1 VVRGDHSFMNYSFS
15 NGLRLQQHFVAMAQ
29 ASRENVHD
37 NNTSVA
43 CMRAEQ
49 SWLVRTVDSKYCQ
62 KYSAGMGNVVLRER
76 GRKYVGLPE
85 FARAGEQVLAELGL
99 EQARGT
105 VTSVPDERTIRY
117 YMAEGLVQTP
127 EEKQGTAS
135 VFGYLNLLQLLTV
148 KKLQAEHLP
157 IRKIRE
163 LVAGKSEQE
172 LETLLGIGSTAPK
185 KSRET
190 DAKRYLESLLASAPT
205 PEAAPPRQAAPPPQS
220 DQSQSWQRV
229 EIEPGLELHIRSDYA
244 PPTSARTKSL
254 LEKAIHRLRR
264 YADRRR

>member
-1 VVRGDHSFMNYSFS
+1 M
-15 NGLRLQQHFVAMAQ
+15 
-29 ASRENVHD
+29 
-37 NNTSVA
+37 
-43 CMRAEQ
+43 
-49 SWLVRTVDSKYCQ
+49 
-62 KYSAGMGNVVLRER
+62 
-76 GRKYVGLPE
+76 
-85 FARAGEQVLAELGL
+85 GL

-172 LETLLGIGSTAPK
+172 LETLLGIGSTK

-190 DAKRYLESLLASAPT
+190 DAKRYLESLLAPSSAPA
-205 PEAAPPRQAAPPPQS
+205 AAPLKQAAPAPQT

-264 YADRRR
+264 LRG

>member
-1 VVRGDHSFMNYSFS
+1 MMLTVNTVRSIV
-15 NGLRLQQHFVAMAQ
+15 RLMA
-29 ASRENVHD
+29 HP
-37 NNTSVA
+37 
-43 CMRAEQ
+43 
-49 SWLVRTVDSKYCQ
+49 
-62 KYSAGMGNVVLRER
+62 VLREK
-76 GRKYVGLPE
+76 GRKYVGLLE
-85 FARAGEQVLAELGL
+85 FARVGEQILAEMGY

-127 EEKQGTAS
+127 EERQGTAS
-135 VFGYLNLLQLLTV
+135 VFGYINLLQLLTV

-172 LETLLGIGSTAPK
+172 LETLLGIGSTAAK

-190 DAKRYLESLLASAPT
+190 EAKRYLESLLAPTPVPASAPRV
-205 PEAAPPRQAAPPPQS
+205 EQAAPPQQT

-229 EIEPGLELHIRSDYA
+229 EIEPGLELHIRSDYS
-244 PPTSARTKSL
+244 PPTSARARSL

-264 YADRRR
+264 LRG

>member
-1 VVRGDHSFMNYSFS
+1 MPTY
-15 NGLRLQQHFVAMAQ
+15 A
-29 ASRENVHD
+29 
-37 NNTSVA
+37 
-43 CMRAEQ
+43 
-49 SWLVRTVDSKYCQ
+49 VDSKYWQ
-62 KYSAGMGNVVLRER
+62 EYSAGMVNVVLRER
-76 GRKYVGLPE
+76 GRKYVGLPD
-85 FARAGEQVLAELGL
+85 FARVGEQVLAEMGL

-172 LETLLGIGSTAPK
+172 LETLLGIGSTK

-190 DAKRYLESLLASAPT
+190 DAKRYLESLLAPSSAPA
-205 PEAAPPRQAAPPPQS
+205 AAPLKQAAPSPPT

-264 YADRRR
+264 LRG

>member
-1 VVRGDHSFMNYSFS
+1 MV
-15 NGLRLQQHFVAMAQ
+15 
-29 ASRENVHD
+29 
-37 NNTSVA
+37 
-43 CMRAEQ
+43 
-49 SWLVRTVDSKYCQ
+49 
-62 KYSAGMGNVVLRER
+62 NVVLKER

-85 FARAGEQVLAELGL
+85 FARVGEQVLAEMGL

-135 VFGYLNLLQLLTV
+135 VFGYVNLLQLLTV
-148 KKLQAEHLP
+148 KKLQADHLP

-172 LETLLGIGSTAPK
+172 LETLLGIGSTAK

-190 DAKRYLESLLASAPT
+190 EAKRYLESLLTPT
-205 PEAAPPRQAAPPPQS
+205 PVPEAAPPKLAGVAPPPQT

-264 YADRRR
+264 LRG

>member
-1 VVRGDHSFMNYSFS
+1 MV
-15 NGLRLQQHFVAMAQ
+15 Q
-29 ASRENVHD
+29 A
-37 NNTSVA
+37 
-43 CMRAEQ
+43 
-49 SWLVRTVDSKYCQ
+49 
-62 KYSAGMGNVVLRER
+62 VLKEK

-85 FARAGEQVLAELGL
+85 FARTGELILAEMGL

-117 YMAEGLVQTP
+117 YMAEGLIQTP

-135 VFGYLNLLQLLTV
+135 VFGYVNLLQLLTV

-190 DAKRYLESLLASAPT
+190 EAKRYLESLLAPMSAPVSA
-205 PEAAPPRQAAPPPQS
+205 PMKEAAPPPAQT
-220 DQSQSWQRV
+220 DQSWQRV
-229 EIEPGLELHIRSDYA
+229 EIEPGLELHIRSDYS

-254 LEKAIHRLRR
+254 LEKALHRLRR
-264 YADRRR
+264 LRG

>member
-1 VVRGDHSFMNYSFS
+1 MS
-15 NGLRLQQHFVAMAQ
+15 Q
-29 ASRENVHD
+29 
-37 NNTSVA
+37 T
-43 CMRAEQ
+43 
-49 SWLVRTVDSKYCQ
+49 
-62 KYSAGMGNVVLRER
+62 VLREK

-85 FARAGEQVLAELGL
+85 FARVGEQILADMNL
-99 EQARGT
+99 EQERGT

-163 LVAGKSEQE
+163 LVAGKNEQE
-172 LETLLGIGSTAPK
+172 LETMLGVRGASGK
-185 KSRET
+185 KTE
-190 DAKRYLESLLASAPT
+190 AKRYLETLLASAPSQS
-205 PEAAPPRQAAPPPQS
+205 PKDAAPPLPPQALAG
-220 DQSQSWQRV
+220 QSLSWERV

-244 PPTSARTKSL
+244 PPTTGSRTKSL

-264 YADRRR
+264 LRG

>member
-1 VVRGDHSFMNYSFS
+1 MV
-15 NGLRLQQHFVAMAQ
+15 
-29 ASRENVHD
+29 
-37 NNTSVA
+37 
-43 CMRAEQ
+43 
-49 SWLVRTVDSKYCQ
+49 
-62 KYSAGMGNVVLRER
+62 NVVVRER

-85 FARAGEQVLAELGL
+85 FARAGEQVLAEMGL

-127 EEKQGTAS
+127 EERQGTAS
-135 VFGYLNLLQLLTV
+135 VFGYINLLQLLTV

-172 LETLLGIGSTAPK
+172 LETLLGIGSTAAK

-190 DAKRYLESLLASAPT
+190 EAKRYLESLLAPT
-205 PEAAPPRQAAPPPQS
+205 PSPAAPPLKEATAAPPQQT

-244 PPTSARTKSL
+244 PPTSARTKGL

-264 YADRRR
+264 LRG

>member
-1 VVRGDHSFMNYSFS
+1 
-15 NGLRLQQHFVAMAQ
+15 
-29 ASRENVHD
+29 
-37 NNTSVA
+37 
-43 CMRAEQ
+43 
-49 SWLVRTVDSKYCQ
+49 
-62 KYSAGMGNVVLRER
+62 MGNVVLRER

-172 LETLLGIGSTAPK
+172 LETLLGIGVVVGVGSNAGGCAAQTSSTATAIRSVAVLA
-185 KSRET
+185 KSR
-190 DAKRYLESLLASAPT
+190 D
-205 PEAAPPRQAAPPPQS
+205 
-220 DQSQSWQRV
+220 
-229 EIEPGLELHIRSDYA
+229 
-244 PPTSARTKSL
+244 RTGP
-254 LEKAIHRLRR
+254 
-264 YADRRR
+264 

>member
-1 VVRGDHSFMNYSFS
+1 MS
-15 NGLRLQQHFVAMAQ
+15 Q
-29 ASRENVHD
+29 
-37 NNTSVA
+37 T
-43 CMRAEQ
+43 
-49 SWLVRTVDSKYCQ
+49 
-62 KYSAGMGNVVLRER
+62 VLREK

-85 FARAGEQVLAELGL
+85 FARVSEQILAEMDL
-99 EQARGT
+99 EQKRGT

-135 VFGYLNLLQLLTV
+135 VFGYVNLLQLLTV

-163 LVAGKSEQE
+163 LVAGKNEQE
-172 LETLLGIGSTAPK
+172 LETMLGVRGGSGRKT
-185 KSRET
+185 E
-190 DAKRYLESLLASAPT
+190 AKRYLETLLASAPSQPLMET
-205 PEAAPPRQAAPPPQS
+205 SAAPPPPPQAAAGQS
-220 DQSQSWQRV
+220 PSWQRV

-244 PPTSARTKSL
+244 PPTTGARTKSL

-264 YADRRR
+264 LRG